1 MMRDIDELFAAL
13 SKSRFRS
20 RFTLNV
26 ADRTYVTRKTPAT
39 IRDHARRFVLER
51 LAPAA
56 PPNDGRQT
64 PMQGHPV
71 FRAQHATATCCRK
84 CLAKWHG
91 IQQGKALADEEVEY
105 VVRVIDHWISLQ
117 VSRPEDARPRQLPLF
132 PPDA

>member
-1 MMRDIDELFAAL
+1 MRDIDELFAAL

-20 RFTLNV
+20 RFTLSDS
-26 ADRTYVTRKTPAT
+26 DRQYAARKTPAT
-39 IRDHARRFVLER
+39 IRDHARKFVLDR
-51 LAPAA
+51 LAPPA

-91 IQQGKALADEEVEY
+91 IQQGRALTDEEVDY
-105 VVRVIDHWISLQ
+105 VVRVIDRWVSLQ
-117 VSRPEDARPRQLPLF
+117 ISRERDSPPRQLPLF
-132 PPDA
+132 PPNA